1 MVSKAEEQSMSA
13 PSHHCTCGQ
22 KKRDA
27 MRTGQQ
33 LGLDE
38 LMIVNPG
45 APGLETLF
53 LGADGNLYRVQ
64 GLEQADPLQGLGQF
78 FLGDDGTLYG
88 VEGFDSSGST
98 DSVEGT
104 AESLGELEYPEL
116 GRYFLGEDGMLY
128 EVVPK

>member
-1 MVSKAEEQSMSA
+1 MSA

-22 KKRDA
+22 KKRNA

-45 APGLETLF
+45 APGLEAFF
-53 LGADGNLYRVQ
+53 LGADGNLYQVQ
-64 GLEQADPLQGLGQF
+64 GLEQADPLQGSGQL
-78 FLGDDGTLYG
+78 FLGDDGTLYQ
-88 VEGFDSSGST
+88 VDGFDSSGST
-98 DSVEGT
+98 AAIEAS
-104 AESLGELEYPEL
+104 AEELGEPGDPEL